1 MTLGLEFGDILRIT
15 LLDLDTN
22 NIEGLEEFN
31 PQLFLIG
38 FAKGLEQKDISS
50 DLEKCAPAEMKV
62 AQAIQRV
69 IQDIMQKTEEGVEQA
84 IEDAKKVLQ
93 VYKDAMVTC
102 AE

>member
-1 MTLGLEFGDILRIT
+1 LEAE
-15 LLDLDTN
+15 LDQINKELDEEIAK
-22 NIEGLEEFN
+22 IEGESEFN

-62 AQAIQRV
+62 AQAVQRV

-93 VYKDAMVTC
+93 AYRDAMVTC